1 METKKRV
8 SVIHYIVVLAF
19 CFLFQF
25 VPGPLGISQ
34 QGMCLLGCFIG
45 AIYGWITI
53 DMLWPSLVA
62 LVSAGFTFGMTQ
74 VMAATFGSATV
85 LTLVLCMGSI
95 GIAMKNGAFNWLVS
109 LLLNNKFMQ
118 GKPWLT
124 IWIILV
130 LAFPF
135 GPFNPIIMMIIFGAF
150 VTSML
155 ESCHV
160 KKNSKLAIFLYL
172 GCALSLMNGQIL
184 FPFFGTGLVFFQSYN
199 AMFPNIPIDMV
210 PYLGFMIVMG
220 ILIATVYMLVMRY
233 IFRVDAEPLTEYCKE
248 CEMTKCTRDQK
259 VVLLLFVGLII
270 LNLLGSLPLGAI
282 SVFVSK
288 FGIAGYCMILCIV
301 AGLLPDAEGKP
312 LANLEEL
319 FHMANWGQV
328 CMVAVVMLMAT
339 YMSSKDLGITAA
351 MATVFKSLMGL
362 SPWVFIIV
370 SLVLAVVLT
379 NVANNMIIAV
389 MVMPFLVNY
398 AQAVGINT
406 TMCIVLLWILVQLA
420 LANPA
425 ASPVTAV
432 AMTQE
437 LADAS
442 EMSKTALKI
451 LPIMLIIEMAIAI
464 PVSQIFFPL

>member
-1 METKKRV
+1 METKKHV
-8 SVIHYIVVLAF
+8 SIIHYIVVLAF

-25 VPGPLGISQ
+25 VPSFGGISP

-45 AIYGWITI
+45 AVYGWITI
-53 DMLWPSLVA
+53 DMLWPSLAA
-62 LVSAGFTFGMTQ
+62 LLSAGFTFGMTQ
-74 VMAATFGSATV
+74 IMAQTFGSATV
-85 LTLVLCMGSI
+85 LTLVFCMGSI

-109 LLLNNKFMQ
+109 LLLNNKLMQ

-124 IWIILV
+124 VWIILV

-150 VTSML
+150 ITSML
-155 ESCHV
+155 ESCKV
-160 KKNSKLAIFLYL
+160 PKNSKLAIFLYL

-199 AMFPNIPIDMV
+199 AMFPQIPINMV
-210 PYLGFMIVMG
+210 PYLGFMIIMG
-220 ILIATVYMLVMRY
+220 ILIATSYVLVMRY
-233 IFRVDAEPLTEYCKE
+233 IFRVDASPLTEYCKD
-248 CEMTKCTRDQK
+248 CEMVKCTRDQK
-259 VVLLLFVGLII
+259 IALVLFVGLII
-270 LNLLGSLPLGAI
+270 LNILGSMPLGEVSA
-282 SVFVSK
+282 FVSK
-288 FGIAGYCMILCIV
+288 FGIAGYCLTLCLV
-301 AGLLPDAEGKP
+301 AGLIPAEDGKP
-312 LANLEEL
+312 IANLEEL
-319 FHMANWGQV
+319 FHMCNWGQV
-328 CMVAVVMLMAT
+328 CMVAVIMLMAT
-339 YMSSKDLGITAA
+339 YMGNKDLGITSA
-351 MATVFKSLMGL
+351 MALLFKSLMGL

-370 SLVLAVVLT
+370 SLILAVVLT

-398 AQAVGINT
+398 AQTVGINT

-420 LANPA
+420 LATPA

-442 EMSKTALKI
+442 EMSKTALKV
-451 LPIMLIIEMAIAI
+451 LPIMLVLEIIVAI
-464 PVSQIFFPL
+464 PISQIFFPM